1 MEQINHSVDVSQT
14 LENHSNLANKGVM
27 TAGMEVM
34 FSLSFMNF
42 YSPKPICLYYFWV
55 PSLSVATTKTDSLK

>member
-14 LENHSNLANKGVM
+14 LENHSNLANKGDM
-27 TAGMEVM
+27 TTGMEVM

-42 YSPKPICLYYFWV
+42 
-55 PSLSVATTKTDSLK
+55 

>member
-14 LENHSNLANKGVM
+14 LENHSNLGNKGDM
-27 TAGMEVM
+27 TTGMEVM

-42 YSPKPICLYYFWV
+42 
-55 PSLSVATTKTDSLK
+55 